1 MTNKEIA
8 EKLGISPAALSLIIN
23 HKPGVSDA
31 TRASV
36 LNSLREMGCDYL
48 IKKAPVVPSSNLCF
62 IIYKRHGEILDRH
75 PFFLLLMENIEN
87 QARTYGYNILLC
99 TIDKR
104 RPLESQIQHLQELDC
119 QGAIIFATEM
129 NDEDMAAFSG
139 LQIPFVAMDN
149 DFTRLTCN
157 SISINNQM
165 GTFQA
170 IEYLVKMNHTRIG
183 YLKSSIRISS
193 FEERQTGYESA
204 LKYFGLSFDPS
215 DILTVHY
222 TEEGSYRDMKQYLD
236 KSPAPALPS
245 AFVCDDDTMA
255 AGALRALT
263 EHGYHVPE
271 DISIIGFND
280 RPACEV
286 TEPPLT
292 SVNVSKR
299 TFSTETVDELLR
311 LIENKEKIT
320 PDTRSRK
327 IRIGTKLIVRQSAGM
342 RAPTSVSG
350 ASDISIVPATNNI

>member
-1 MTNKEIA
+1 MTNREIA

-36 LNSLREMGCDYL
+36 LNSLREMGCEYL
-48 IKKAPVVPSSNLCF
+48 IKKAPVVPSNNLCF
-62 IIYKRHGEILDRH
+62 IIYKRHGEILDLH

-87 QARTYGYNILLC
+87 RARTYGYNILLY

-104 RPLESQIQHLQELDC
+104 RPIEPQVERLNELDC

-129 NDEDMAAFSG
+129 ADEDMDAFSS
-139 LQIPFVAMDN
+139 LHIPSVTMDN

-170 IEYLVKMNHTRIG
+170 IEYLIKLNHTRIG
-183 YLKSSIRISS
+183 YLKSNIRISS
-193 FEERQTGYESA
+193 FKERHLGYESA
-204 LKYFGLSFDPS
+204 LKHFGLSFDPS
-215 DILTVHY
+215 DIFTVHY
-222 TEEGSYRDMKQYLD
+222 TEEGSYRDMRQYLE
-236 KSPAPALPS
+236 KSPALSLPE
-245 AFVCDDDTMA
+245 AFVCDDDTIA
-255 AGALRALT
+255 VGALRAFT
-263 EHGYHVPE
+263 EHGYHIPK

-292 SVNVSKR
+292 TINVSKR
-299 TFSTETVDELLR
+299 TFAAETVDELIR
-311 LIENKEKIT
+311 LIENQENIT
-320 PDTRSRK
+320 SETRSRK
-327 IRIGTKLIVRQSAGM
+327 IRIGTKLIVRQSAGQ
-342 RAPTSVSG
+342 TES
-350 ASDISIVPATNNI
+350 

>member
-1 MTNKEIA
+1 MTNREIA

-31 TRASV
+31 TRTAV
-36 LNSLREMGCDYL
+36 LNSLREMGCEYL
-48 IKKAPVVPSSNLCF
+48 IKKAPVVPSNNLCF
-62 IIYKRHGEILDRH
+62 IIYKRHGEILDLH

-104 RPLESQIQHLQELDC
+104 RPIDPQIEHLNELDC

-129 NDEDMAAFSG
+129 TDEDMTAFSG
-139 LQIPFVAMDN
+139 LQIPIVTMDN

-170 IEYLVKMNHTRIG
+170 IEYLIKLKHTRIG
-183 YLKSSIRISS
+183 YLKSNIRISS
-193 FEERQTGYESA
+193 FKERHLGYESA
-204 LKYFGLSFDPS
+204 LKHFGLSFAPS

-222 TEEGSYRDMKQYLD
+222 TEEGSYRDMRQYLG
-236 KSPAPALPS
+236 KSPSPSLPD
-245 AFVCDDDTMA
+245 AFVCDDDTIA
-255 AGALRALT
+255 VGALRAFT
-263 EHGYHVPE
+263 EYGYHIPK

-280 RPACEV
+280 RPTCEV

-292 SVNVSKR
+292 SINVSKR
-299 TFSTETVDELLR
+299 TFAAETVDELIR
-311 LIENKEKIT
+311 LIENQENIT
-320 PDTRSRK
+320 PDTRSKK
-327 IRIGTKLIVRQSAGM
+327 IRIGTKLIVRQSAGQS
-342 RAPTSVSG
+342 RS
-350 ASDISIVPATNNI
+350 